1 MSASASAGSA
11 IVAAG
16 LRGTRSVCSTC
27 VAGTPVVLSTAD
39 RSRDRPQ
46 TRHSHDAHTT
56 RGHALAVASRFGGH
70 VESETHAGARLEAPP
85 PVRAGSRLRPTC
97 RTAKARLG
105 VASLTASGPDS
116 IHAPRFRTS
125 ARSGAAAVAVVRL
138 GAPMPPTP
146 CGAGIILRRH
156 PEPSRRPL
164 ITPRPLAGRCSALG
178 RSCLMPSS
186 PPGASDSRP
195 SRPNH
200 GGAAAGMRQPAPR
213 GAPPIRRPRATGA
226 PPACLLA
233 VQWPGTDAS
242 GRESPLSAA
251 FGVAAVAVDRIGAH
265 RTSP

>member
-1 MSASASAGSA
+1 
-11 IVAAG
+11 
-16 LRGTRSVCSTC
+16 
-27 VAGTPVVLSTAD
+27 
-39 RSRDRPQ
+39 
-46 TRHSHDAHTT
+46 
-56 RGHALAVASRFGGH
+56 
-70 VESETHAGARLEAPP
+70 
-85 PVRAGSRLRPTC
+85 
-97 RTAKARLG
+97 
-105 VASLTASGPDS
+105 
-116 IHAPRFRTS
+116 
-125 ARSGAAAVAVVRL
+125 
-138 GAPMPPTP
+138 MPPTP

-164 ITPRPLAGRCSALG
+164 ITLRPLAGRCSALG

-200 GGAAAGMRQPAPR
+200 GGAAAGLRRPAPQ

-233 VQWPGTDAS
+233 VQRPGRDAS

-265 RTSP
+265 RTYPWTGRSRAARPEPSRRPLTPRSLAGRRRAPEQPRRAPHQACVRYSRTTRQTAPWSKCARPHEVRRLSAARDPPHQSAAPPACLLALQRPAYTRWAAIPHLGRPRSRRGGRG